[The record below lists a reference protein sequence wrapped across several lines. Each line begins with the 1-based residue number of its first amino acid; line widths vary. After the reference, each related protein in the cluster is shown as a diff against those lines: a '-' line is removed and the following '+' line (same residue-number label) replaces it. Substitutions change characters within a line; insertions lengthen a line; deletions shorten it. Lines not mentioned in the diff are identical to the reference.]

1 MIYDEST
8 IYVTGTA
15 KIGKTDPIASM
26 YELFFVGLI
35 IDRNTH
41 VIVDFTCNMVRDIT
55 SDFIKSIVIG
65 NDIKNSE
72 DLIISAI
79 KERFHGLAQKTVC
92 ASIKDGRNKYLNIIY
107 VLT

>member
-1 MIYDEST
+1 MMYDKRT

-15 KIGKTDPIASM
+15 KIGKTDPIASL

-41 VIVDFTCNMVRDIT
+41 IVIDFTCNMVRDVT
-55 SDFIKSIVIG
+55 SDFIKSIVVG
-65 NDIKNSE
+65 YDIVNNE
-72 DLIISAI
+72 DLIISEI

-92 ASIKDGRNKYLNIIY
+92 ASIKDGRNKYLN
-107 VLT
+107 LMNE